1 MVHEDCLRC
10 RPVSLTLSSVQRP
23 AGSSLALGLLFRTAV
38 SVSGIWDTY
47 FPVGVVAPDSVPV
60 AQDGNR
66 LHGTAIDVE
75 NVHIPLKINGIQTF
89 MDDYRTENGGGGGSR
104 SDLAS
109 SF

>member
-47 FPVGVVAPDSVPV
+47 FPVAPDSVPV